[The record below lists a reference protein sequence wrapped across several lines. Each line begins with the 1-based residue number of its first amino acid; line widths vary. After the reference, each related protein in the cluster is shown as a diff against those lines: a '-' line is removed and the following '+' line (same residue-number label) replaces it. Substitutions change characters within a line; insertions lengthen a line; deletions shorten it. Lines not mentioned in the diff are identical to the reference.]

1 MQRKSYHS
9 AMANFSISIMNK
21 IYNKNKGFTLIELLV
36 VVAIIGILAAV
47 GVVAYN
53 GYTTSAKIT
62 ATKQQHQTIK
72 NFIKASYGLCALG
85 NNYIVMKTC
94 DNGSWSCKG
103 LKVGSTPPGIVN
115 RPCKYGAGSASNSS
129 YHFAF
134 HFNYSQMK
142 NGWGLNG
149 STGSSVGGNMKDQC
163 CMMRSGDPPMDGGI
177 AYYPESAGFK
187 VRTRCRGKVIIQQW
201 PISQYP

>member
-1 MQRKSYHS
+1 
-9 AMANFSISIMNK
+9 MNK

-163 CMMRSGDPPMDGGI
+163 CMMRSGDPPLGRTHIWSSYPQPKIKVKTNIGDKDGNNI
-177 AYYPESAGFK
+177 YVYDEIDWPYQGFK
-187 VRTRCRGKVIIQQW
+187 Q
-201 PISQYP
+201 

>member
-1 MQRKSYHS
+1 
-9 AMANFSISIMNK
+9 MNHK
-21 IYNKNKGFTLIELLV
+21 AFTLIELLV

-53 GYTTSAKIT
+53 GYTSSAKIT

-163 CMMRSGDPPMDGGI
+163 CMMRSGDPPLGRTHIWSSYPQSKIKVKTNIGDKDGNNSYVYDEI
-177 AYYPESAGFK
+177 DWPYQGFK
-187 VRTRCRGKVIIQQW
+187 Q
-201 PISQYP
+201 

>member
-1 MQRKSYHS
+1 LNRK
-9 AMANFSISIMNK
+9 A
-21 IYNKNKGFTLIELLV
+21 FTLIELLV

-163 CMMRSGDPPMDGGI
+163 CMMRSGDPPLGRTHIWSSYPQPKIKVKTNIGDKDGNNSYVYDEI
-177 AYYPESAGFK
+177 DWPYQGFK
-187 VRTRCRGKVIIQQW
+187 Q
-201 PISQYP
+201 

>member
-1 MQRKSYHS
+1 
-9 AMANFSISIMNK
+9 MNK
-21 IYNKNKGFTLIELLV
+21 KGFTLIELLV
-36 VVAIIGILAAV
+36 VVAIIVILAAV

-163 CMMRSGDPPMDGGI
+163 CMMRSGDPPLGRTHIWSSYPQSKIKVKTNIGDKDGNNSYVYDEI
-177 AYYPESAGFK
+177 DWPYQGFK
-187 VRTRCRGKVIIQQW
+187 Q
-201 PISQYP
+201 

>member
-1 MQRKSYHS
+1 MQTRAK
-9 AMANFSISIMNK
+9 A
-21 IYNKNKGFTLIELLV
+21 FTLIELLV

-163 CMMRSGDPPMDGGI
+163 CMMRSGDPPLGRTHIWSSYPQPKIKVKTNIGDKDGNNI
-177 AYYPESAGFK
+177 YVYDEIDWPYQGFK
-187 VRTRCRGKVIIQQW
+187 Q
-201 PISQYP
+201 

>member
-1 MQRKSYHS
+1 
-9 AMANFSISIMNK
+9 MNK

-163 CMMRSGDPPMDGGI
+163 CMMRSGDPPLGRTHIWSSYPQSKIKVKTNIGDKDGNNSYVYDEI
-177 AYYPESAGFK
+177 DWPYQGF
-187 VRTRCRGKVIIQQW
+187 TQ
-201 PISQYP
+201 

>member
-1 MQRKSYHS
+1 MNRK
-9 AMANFSISIMNK
+9 A
-21 IYNKNKGFTLIELLV
+21 FTLIELLV

-163 CMMRSGDPPMDGGI
+163 CMMRSGDPPLGRTHIWSSYPQPKIKVKTNIGDKDGNNI
-177 AYYPESAGFK
+177 YVYDEIDWPYQGFK
-187 VRTRCRGKVIIQQW
+187 
-201 PISQYP
+201 

>member
-1 MQRKSYHS
+1 
-9 AMANFSISIMNK
+9 MNK
-21 IYNKNKGFTLIELLV
+21 AFTLIELLV
-36 VVAIIGILAAV
+36 VVAILGILAAV

-163 CMMRSGDPPMDGGI
+163 CMMRSGDPPLGRTHIWSSYPQPKIKVKTNIGDKDGNNI
-177 AYYPESAGFK
+177 YVYDEIDWPYQGFK
-187 VRTRCRGKVIIQQW
+187 Q
-201 PISQYP
+201 

>member
-1 MQRKSYHS
+1 MKR
-9 AMANFSISIMNK
+9 N
-21 IYNKNKGFTLIELLV
+21 GFTLIELLV

-163 CMMRSGDPPMDGGI
+163 CMMRSGDPPLGRTHIWSSYPQSKIKVKTNIGDKDGNNSYVYDEI
-177 AYYPESAGFK
+177 DWPYQGFK
-187 VRTRCRGKVIIQQW
+187 Q
-201 PISQYP
+201 

>member
-1 MQRKSYHS
+1 MKR
-9 AMANFSISIMNK
+9 N
-21 IYNKNKGFTLIELLV
+21 GFTLIELLV

-163 CMMRSGDPPMDGGI
+163 CMMRSGDPPLGRTHIWSSYPQPKIKVKTNIGDKDGNNI
-177 AYYPESAGFK
+177 YVYDEIDWPYQGFK
-187 VRTRCRGKVIIQQW
+187 Q
-201 PISQYP
+201 

>member
-1 MQRKSYHS
+1 ML
-9 AMANFSISIMNK
+9 I
-21 IYNKNKGFTLIELLV
+21 KNKGFTLIELLV

-163 CMMRSGDPPMDGGI
+163 CMMRSGDPPLGRTHIWSSYPQPKIKVKTNIGDKDGNNSYVYDEI
-177 AYYPESAGFK
+177 DWPYQGFK
-187 VRTRCRGKVIIQQW
+187 Q
-201 PISQYP
+201 